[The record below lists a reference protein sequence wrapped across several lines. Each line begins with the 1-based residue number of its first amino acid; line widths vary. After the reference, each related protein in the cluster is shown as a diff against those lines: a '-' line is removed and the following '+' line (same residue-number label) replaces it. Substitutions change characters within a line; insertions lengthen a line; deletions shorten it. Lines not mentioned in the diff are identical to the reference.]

1 MLSVSQLTASPFLP
15 AVKHYEGFF
24 SAPYKCPA
32 GVWTIGYGHTKGV
45 SASSKPITKAEA
57 DILLLSDMAEA
68 GVDVLRLAREV
79 LQDTDDLAAAA
90 HRFEALASWV
100 FNLGATNLSS
110 STMLKRIK
118 EKRWEDA
125 AKEMLRWDKAKVNG
139 VSQTLSGLTKRRKS
153 EAHYF
158 LTGEVV
164 IF

>member
-1 MLSVSQLTASPFLP
+1 MLTVTQINTSPFLP

-45 SASSKPITKAEA
+45 TASSKPINKVEA
-57 DILLLSDMAEA
+57 DLLLLGDMADA
-68 GVDVLRLAREV
+68 GMDVLRLAREV
-79 LQDTDDLAAAA
+79 LQDTDDMASAA

-118 EKRWEDA
+118 EKRWEEA
-125 AKEMLRWDKAKVNG
+125 AKEMLRWDKATVEG
-139 VSQTLSGLTKRRKS
+139 VKKTLPGLTKRRQS
-153 EAHYF
+153 ESHYF

-164 IF
+164 LF